1 MTDKRK
7 LWKPDG
13 TPRYIQCRDAADCGD
28 RYTVWFTGRPPL
40 RNDEWV
46 QYRAMSEHP
55 FNPQGIGLWG
65 EIERYKLRSYPGGKR
80 ISFADLPDDCRKLVL
95 RDYRDIWRIKA

>member
-1 MTDKRK
+1 
-7 LWKPDG
+7 
-13 TPRYIQCRDAADCGD
+13 
-28 RYTVWFTGRPPL
+28 
-40 RNDEWV
+40 
-46 QYRAMSEHP
+46 MSEHP